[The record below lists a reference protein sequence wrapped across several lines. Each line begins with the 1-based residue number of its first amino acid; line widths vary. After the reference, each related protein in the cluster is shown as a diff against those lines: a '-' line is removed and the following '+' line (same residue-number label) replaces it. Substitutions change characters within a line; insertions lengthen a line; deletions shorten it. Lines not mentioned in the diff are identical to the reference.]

1 MTTTATTTMKL
12 TAGNITRILNGAG
25 YRQGTWNRTTE
36 RITSTGFFTD
46 YNNWA
51 GNEYVSV
58 SYEYTGRYITQ
69 TAEQTA
75 TANGIVGHMAITL
88 MTAGFQVE
96 LKRGYNG
103 ETVELKVTK

>member
-12 TAGNITRILNGAG
+12 TAGNITRILNASG
-25 YRQGTWNRTTE
+25 YRQGTWNRNNE

-46 YNNWA
+46 YTNWA

-58 SYEYTGRYITQ
+58 SFEYTGRYTTQ
-69 TAEQTA
+69 TADQTA
-75 TANGIVGHMAITL
+75 SANQIVGQMAITL

-103 ETVELKVTK
+103 ETIELKVTK